1 MQWLNEL
8 LFGTGVGHSILLV
21 AVTIALGIWLGKVKI
36 FGVSLGVTFVLFV
49 GIILGHF
56 GMHLNHDVQHFF
68 KEFGLILFVY
78 SVGMQV
84 GPGFFSSLR
93 KGGLMLNMLAVG
105 VVSLGVVTTIVLHFV
120 TELPMSTMVGILSGA
135 VTNTPGLGAAEQT
148 LHDLTGASDPTITLG
163 YAVAYPL
170 GVVGIITS
178 MLIVRAIFRINMDRE
193 KEVLDHLEQE
203 DETQAMAL
211 SLVVKN
217 PAVFSKTLGEVHQL
231 LKKHDYV
238 ISRTMDSR
246 TNNISP
252 AHSDTV
258 LHEDD
263 RIFVITNPQNAPM
276 IINFIGTEVQ
286 MDRKQWIPNETNLI
300 SRRFI
305 VTKSELNGRKLGSLQ
320 LRKLHG
326 MNVTRVNRAGVEMVA
341 SASLPLQVGDRIT
354 VVGSEVGMQKVE
366 ELIGNSVKRLNEPN
380 LIAIFVGIGLGIL
393 LGSIPIILPGIPQPV
408 KLGLAGGPLVV
419 AILLSRFGYRYK
431 LVTYT
436 TPSANLMLREV
447 GIAIFLACVG
457 IGAGDGF
464 VDTIVN
470 KGGFT
475 WVGYGILITL
485 LPLLIIGFIAR
496 KGCKVNF
503 LTLMGLM
510 AGSMTDPPALAYAT
524 NTGNHDSSAVGYATV
539 YPLTMFLR
547 VLTAQLLILFFCS

>member
-1 MQWLNEL
+1 MQWLNDL
-8 LFGTGVGHSILLV
+8 LFGVGVGHSILLV
-21 AVTIALGIWLGKVKI
+21 AVTIALGIWLGKIKI
-36 FGVSLGVTFVLFV
+36 FGISLGVTFVLFV
-49 GIILGHF
+49 GIVLGHF
-56 GMHLNHDVQHFF
+56 GMNLHPDVHHFF

-93 KGGLMLNMLAVG
+93 KGGLTLNLLAMG
-105 VVSLGVVTTIVLHFV
+105 VVFLGVLTTVILHFV
-120 TELPMSTMVGILSGA
+120 TGISMSTMVGILSGA

-148 LHDLTGASDPTITLG
+148 FHDLTGTGDSTITLG

-170 GVVGIITS
+170 GVVGIIAS
-178 MLIVRAIFRINMDRE
+178 MLIVRAIFKISVAKE
-193 KEVLDHLEQE
+193 KEKMDNLEHN
-203 DETQAMAL
+203 DDNQAIAL

-217 PAVFSKTLGEVHQL
+217 PAVFSKTLAEVRQL
-231 LKKHDYV
+231 LKGHDYV

-246 TNNISP
+246 TNSISL

-258 LHEDD
+258 LNEND
-263 RIFVITNPQNAPM
+263 RVFVITNPQNAAV
-276 IINFIGTEVQ
+276 ISSLIGTEIQ
-286 MDRKQWIPNETNLI
+286 MDRKQWIPTESHLV

-305 VTKSELNGRKLGSLQ
+305 VTKSELNGKTLGSLQ

-341 SASLPLQVGDRIT
+341 LASLPLQVGDRLT
-354 VVGSEVGMQKVE
+354 VVGSELVMSKVE

-380 LIAIFVGIGLGIL
+380 LMSIFIGIGLGIL
-393 LGSIPIILPGIPQPV
+393 LGSLPIVLPGIPQPV

-436 TPSANLMLREV
+436 TPSANLMLREI
-447 GIAIFLACVG
+447 GITIFLACVG
-457 IGAGDGF
+457 LGAGEGF

-475 WVGYGILITL
+475 WIGYGFIITL
-485 LPLLIIGFIAR
+485 LPLLIIGFIAC
-496 KGCKVNF
+496 KGYKINY
-503 LTLMGLM
+503 LTLMGML
-510 AGSMTDPPALAYAT
+510 AGSTTDPPALAYAN
-524 NTGNHDSSAVGYATV
+524 NTTNHDAPAVGYATV